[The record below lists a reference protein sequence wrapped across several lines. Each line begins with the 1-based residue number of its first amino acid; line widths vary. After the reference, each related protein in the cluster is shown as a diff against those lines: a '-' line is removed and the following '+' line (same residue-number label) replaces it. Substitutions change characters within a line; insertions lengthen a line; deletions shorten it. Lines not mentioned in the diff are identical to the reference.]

1 MHHPSINEQPE
12 KHTLDKKHVSFQVLD
27 QQIDTSTA
35 TDRLLLHML
44 GTIAAF
50 ENELR
55 KERQYDG
62 IVLAK
67 DRGVILG
74 RNAF

>member
-1 MHHPSINEQPE
+1 MHRPSMNEQLE

-35 TDRLLLHML
+35 TDHLLWHML
-44 GTIAAF
+44 GAIAAF

-55 KERQYDG
+55 KKRQYNG
-62 IVLAK
+62 IVQAK

>member
-1 MHHPSINEQPE
+1 
-12 KHTLDKKHVSFQVLD
+12 
-27 QQIDTSTA
+27 
-35 TDRLLLHML
+35 ML